1 MSSFHVLWGATIK
14 KVNVNKDIDRGKI
27 ITDVINKEYS
37 RTNVVIQIN
46 DKYIDHINYIKKKI
60 DK

>member
-37 RTNVVIQIN
+37 KTNVVIQIN